1 MLNLAFCSL
10 CQHAS
15 CRVRFRLS
23 SSTAQCS
30 HHRLNPSLNSRTEL
44 SGAPAGDSDGSGNT
58 WRFGTSIPTAILNAA
73 PDEQPIELRDFNQVS
88 KAISYET

>member
-1 MLNLAFCSL
+1 MLNLAFSSL

-30 HHRLNPSLNSRTEL
+30 HHRLIPSLNSRTEL
-44 SGAPAGDSDGSGNT
+44 SGAPAGDSDSSNT

-88 KAISYET
+88 KATSYET